1 MRHARSERHG
11 VLHASLVQAI
21 TAHRTEAMGQQML
34 AELRATQP
42 TGLLLDLEGVPALNA
57 DELTWLSD
65 LSIAAMLEGVR
76 PALVGVGSE
85 LLNQLDDEYVHGGS
99 SAALLHALVLTVRRS
114 S

>member
-1 MRHARSERHG
+1 MNSATSRRSAVCRTRPKSNSACSSSHRS
-11 VLHASLVQAI
+11 LASAD
-21 TAHRTEAMGQQML
+21 
-34 AELRATQP
+34 ATHP
-42 TGLLLDLEGVPALNA
+42 TGLLLDLEGVPALDA

-76 PALVGVGSE
+76 PALVGVGAE
-85 LLNQLDDEYVHGGS
+85 LLNQLDDQYVHGGS